1 MIRAATAADLDAIML
16 IERRSFPTDAWSAE
30 LMAAELASP
39 HGRYLVDVEPVDG
52 STGHGAAEVVVGY
65 GGVRALRGS
74 ADGDIQTIALD
85 AAHRGSGRG
94 RTLLRALLAE
104 AAERGAREVF
114 LEVRADNPVAQG
126 LYLSEGFA
134 EIGRRAGY
142 YQPDDV
148 DAVIMRLDLSA
159 WTIQG
164 PVPADAAARDG
175 GTGASS
181 VDDPPGSAL
190 PDDGNPA
197 DVKGSDD

>member
-1 MIRAATAADLDAIML
+1 VIRVATPADLDAIML

-30 LMAAELASP
+30 LMAAELSSP
-39 HGRYLVDVEPVDG
+39 HGRYLVDVEPVAG
-52 STGHGAAEVVVGY
+52 SASPGVAEVVVGY

-94 RTLLRALLAE
+94 RALLRALLAE

-126 LYLSEGFA
+126 LYVSEGFA

-148 DAVIMRLDLSA
+148 DAVIMRLDLRA
-159 WTIQG
+159 RAARG
-164 PVPADAAARDG
+164 PASAAANVQDG
-175 GTGASS
+175 RTNAGSEGDPAGS
-181 VDDPPGSAL
+181 VLQNDS
-190 PDDGNPA
+190 NPA